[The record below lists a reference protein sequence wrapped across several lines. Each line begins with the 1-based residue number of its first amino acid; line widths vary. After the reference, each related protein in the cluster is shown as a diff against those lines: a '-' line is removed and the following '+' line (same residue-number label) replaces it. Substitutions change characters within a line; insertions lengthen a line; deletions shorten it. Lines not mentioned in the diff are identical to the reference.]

1 MEEGGSSFI
10 IQILPLAVVVLLIY
24 FGIRR
29 STKQRKLQEEWAK
42 SIEARLSKLEKWF
55 YIFFNLYK
63 SLSRL
68 INSVGFSET
77 KLHWPLYS
85 PNMT

>member
-29 STKQRKLQEEWAK
+29 STKQRKLQEETP
-42 SIEARLSKLEKWF
+42 F
-55 YIFFNLYK
+55 
-63 SLSRL
+63 L
-68 INSVGFSET
+68 ITVQC
-77 KLHWPLYS
+77 
-85 PNMT
+85 